1 MSKRD
6 RQGVRTPAG
15 LEQKYDFGSKFSN
28 QSLTNMTT
36 AQRIVY
42 LDRSM
47 TDNQAKNDA
56 SVDALHREDS
66 SIKDTVARLNAETIV
81 AIDDI
86 NQSIGAIN
94 QSIDTINQN
103 INTMDSDIDSLK
115 TGKVNKTDVV
125 NNLIT
130 TEEGKVADART
141 VKVLNDKF
149 KIVRQVYSVSLSPND
164 YCKPFS
170 YFGSYNI
177 SAAIQS
183 YGFPIGVYLY
193 TAASVPMPCYF
204 SDGAVRMASG
214 EAGNTLVVDY
224 LNGGYQ

>member
-15 LEQKYDFGSKFSN
+15 LEQKYDLGNKFKS
-28 QSLTNMTT
+28 QSVTNMTT
-36 AQRIVY
+36 AERIVY
-42 LDRSM
+42 LDRTM
-47 TDNQAKNDA
+47 TDNQSKNDA
-56 SVDALHREDS
+56 SVESLRTEDA
-66 SIKDTVARLNAETIV
+66 SIRDTLVRLNAETIV
-81 AIDDI
+81 AI
-86 NQSIGAIN
+86 NAIN
-94 QSIDTINQN
+94 ERIGEINQN
-103 INTMDSDIDSLK
+103 IDTVEADVESLK
-115 TGKVNKTDVV
+115 TGKVNKADVV
-125 NNLIT
+125 NDFT
-130 TEEGKVADART
+130 TTAEGKVADART
-141 VKVLNDKF
+141 VKLLNDKF
-149 KIVRQVYSVSLSPND
+149 KIVRQMHSVSLAQND

-177 SAAIQS
+177 SYAIQS

-204 SDGAVRMASG
+204 SDGVVRMASS

>member
-6 RQGVRTPAG
+6 RQGVRNPAD
-15 LEQKYDFGSKFSN
+15 LERKYDFGEKFSN
-28 QSLTNMTT
+28 QSKTNMTT
-36 AQRIVY
+36 AERFMY

-47 TDNQAKNDA
+47 TENQAKNNA
-56 SVDALHREDS
+56 SVESLRTEDAT
-66 SIKDTVARLNAETIV
+66 IKDSVARLNAETTV
-81 AIDDI
+81 AL
-86 NQSIGAIN
+86 NAIN
-94 QSIDTINQN
+94 ESIDTINQN
-103 INTMDSDIDSLK
+103 IDTVESDVESLK

-125 NNLIT
+125 NDFT
-130 TEEGKVADART
+130 TTAEGKVADART

-149 KIVRQVYSVSLSPND
+149 KIVRQMYSVSLTQND

-177 SAAIQS
+177 AYAIQS

-204 SDGAVRMASG
+204 SDGVVRMASS

>member
-6 RQGVRTPAG
+6 RQVVRTPAG
-15 LEQKYDFGSKFSN
+15 LERKYDLGNKFKS

-36 AQRIVY
+36 AERIVY

-66 SIKDTVARLNAETIV
+66 SIKDSVARLNADTIV
-81 AIDDI
+81 AINAI
-86 NQSIGAIN
+86 NESIG
-94 QSIDTINQN
+94 TINEN
-103 INTMDSDIDSLK
+103 IDNIETDIESLD
-115 TGKVNKTDVV
+115 TGKINKADVV
-125 NNLIT
+125 NNLAT
-130 TEEGKVADART
+130 TAEGKVADART

-149 KIVRQVYSVSLSPND
+149 KILRRVYSVSLAQND

-177 SAAIQS
+177 ASDIAN

-193 TAASVPMPCYF
+193 TSASAPMACYF

-214 EAGNTLVVDY
+214 EATNILVVDY
-224 LNGGYQ
+224 LSGGYQ

>member
-15 LEQKYDFGSKFSN
+15 LERKYDFGEKFSN
-28 QSLTNMTT
+28 QSKTNMST
-36 AQRIVY
+36 ADRFVY

-47 TDNQAKNDA
+47 SENQAKNNAYLESLRNEDNSIKESVEGLSANTA
-56 SVDALHREDS
+56 SSIEEVNGKIGIIQQNMGAMNGLIDALE
-66 SIKDTVARLNAETIV
+66 N
-81 AIDDI
+81 
-86 NQSIGAIN
+86 
-94 QSIDTINQN
+94 
-103 INTMDSDIDSLK
+103 
-115 TGKVNKTDVV
+115 GKVNKTDVV
-125 NNLIT
+125 NNLST
-130 TEEGKVADART
+130 TAEGKVADART
-141 VKVLNDKF
+141 VKALNDKF
-149 KIVRQVYSVSLSPND
+149 KIVRQMYSVTLAQND

-177 SAAIQS
+177 SYAIQS

-193 TAASVPMPCYF
+193 TSASVPMPCYF
-204 SDGAVRMASG
+204 SDGVVRMASS